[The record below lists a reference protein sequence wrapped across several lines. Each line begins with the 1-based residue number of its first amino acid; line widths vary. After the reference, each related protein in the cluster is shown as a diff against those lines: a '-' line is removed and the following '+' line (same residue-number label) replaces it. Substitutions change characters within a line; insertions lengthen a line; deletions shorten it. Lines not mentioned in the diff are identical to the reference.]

1 MSTHDRP
8 AVHGAGAC
16 EGEARA
22 EIRQANRVGCGL
34 VRAGRTG
41 WPRVA
46 VVQVA
51 PDNNG
56 GIFIGGDGGG
66 GFIIIELAHCS
77 IAESIASID

>member
-1 MSTHDRP
+1 
-8 AVHGAGAC
+8 
-16 EGEARA
+16 
-22 EIRQANRVGCGL
+22 
-34 VRAGRTG
+34 
-41 WPRVA
+41 